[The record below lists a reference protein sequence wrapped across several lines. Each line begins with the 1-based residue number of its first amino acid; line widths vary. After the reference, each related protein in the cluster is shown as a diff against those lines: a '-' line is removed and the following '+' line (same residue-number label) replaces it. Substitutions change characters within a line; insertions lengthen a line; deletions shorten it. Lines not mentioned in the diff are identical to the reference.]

1 MTQNNAE
8 KNLKPHIQENCFIT
22 RKIKPKARVSLTIHL
37 SIRSFVDKLF

>member
-8 KNLKPHIQENCFIT
+8 KNLKPHMQENCFTT
-22 RKIKPKARVSLTIHL
+22 RKLDRVSLTIHL